1 MAFANDTVQMS
12 SLLLFA
18 LYNFICDTNIKFLAS
33 ELFNKYFVIW
43 FFQYV
48 GGNVVTKKLHLMWT
62 RKIDFPSSL
71 FYTCSLWQDFV
82 GLVELWFLEVI
93 ILSDSCPVK
102 FCKRLCR
109 ESLLW
114 SSFPVC
120 LPLSLFLSVSL
131 CVSSSLL
138 GTFQILFGIFT
149 VLPTSLLLFLPV
161 PPFPLINPSLKTEEN
176 FRYSNC
182 IFCGYN
188 DKADDRN
195 IASIYL
201 LLWVFWLMIGNTCHI
216 ILRMIQSLSAI
227 KYFL

>member
-1 MAFANDTVQMS
+1 M
-12 SLLLFA
+12 
-18 LYNFICDTNIKFLAS
+18 KR
-33 ELFNKYFVIW
+33 VIW

-62 RKIDFPSSL
+62 RKTDFPSSL

-138 GTFQILFGIFT
+138 GTFQIFCLAFLLFSPLLCYYFYLFLLFPSSIPLSKQKKISLDILIAYF
-149 VLPTSLLLFLPV
+149 VVIMIKLMIRILLLYTF
-161 PPFPLINPSLKTEEN
+161 
-176 FRYSNC
+176 
-182 IFCGYN
+182 
-188 DKADDRN
+188 
-195 IASIYL
+195 YL
-201 LLWVFWLMIGNTCHI
+201 GF
-216 ILRMIQSLSAI
+216 
-227 KYFL
+227 FD